1 MKRVFA
7 AATVLALGISLAV
20 SPASQASGG
29 HSMPEWMDSAVVYE
43 VNVRQFSH
51 DGTFA
56 AVEAQLPR
64 LKTLGVD
71 VLWLMPIYPISQTGR
86 LGSLGSYYAVA
97 DYTGINS
104 EYGDAADLHSLIDVA
119 HEQGFK
125 VVLDWVANHTGL
137 DHVWLSAHRNDG
149 WFVEQNGDLVH
160 PNGWNDVAQLNYD
173 NADMRAAMI
182 DAMQYWVDIFD
193 VDGFRCDYA
202 TGVPK
207 SFWEAASA
215 QINSN
220 KQLFMLAEDEMN
232 GDFLDQ
238 AFDANYGWS
247 FKDSFNSL
255 AGLGFGVGGLDA
267 LVQNR
272 LLNDPSDSAPLLF
285 ITNHDENSW
294 NGTEYERLGAD
305 VKVMTVLYFTLPG
318 IPLVYNGQ
326 EVSFNRALAFFDKDE
341 IDWSG
346 KANTALKRMI
356 ELKRSNSALDVGVA
370 SGTYTRLQPSVANSS
385 VLAFVRAKGNDR
397 VFVAANISG
406 MAQTV
411 TLNVGA
417 NSGAYREVM
426 LNTLFTMPRSLTITI
441 PANGYRVF
449 SSKTAGGKTVAV
461 SSMKTSVSKVT
472 VRVGKSA
479 RVAVTLS
486 PSFVSNPALTW
497 SSSNSKVAT
506 VSSSGVIV
514 GKRRGVASIVVKSS
528 NRAVKRTIQVTVR

>member
-1 MKRVFA
+1 
-7 AATVLALGISLAV
+7 
-20 SPASQASGG
+20 
-29 HSMPEWMDSAVVYE
+29 
-43 VNVRQFSH
+43 
-51 DGTFA
+51 
-56 AVEAQLPR
+56 
-64 LKTLGVD
+64 
-71 VLWLMPIYPISQTGR
+71 
-86 LGSLGSYYAVA
+86 
-97 DYTGINS
+97 
-104 EYGDAADLHSLIDVA
+104 
-119 HEQGFK
+119 
-125 VVLDWVANHTGL
+125 
-137 DHVWLSAHRNDG
+137 
-149 WFVEQNGDLVH
+149 
-160 PNGWNDVAQLNYD
+160 
-173 NADMRAAMI
+173 
-182 DAMQYWVDIFD
+182 
-193 VDGFRCDYA
+193 
-202 TGVPK
+202 
-207 SFWEAASA
+207 
-215 QINSN
+215 
-220 KQLFMLAEDEMN
+220 
-232 GDFLDQ
+232 
-238 AFDANYGWS
+238 
-247 FKDSFNSL
+247 
-255 AGLGFGVGGLDA
+255 
-267 LVQNR
+267 
-272 LLNDPSDSAPLLF
+272 
-285 ITNHDENSW
+285 
-294 NGTEYERLGAD
+294 
-305 VKVMTVLYFTLPG
+305 MTVLYFTLPG

-370 SGTYTRLQPSVANSS
+370 SGTYTRLQPAVANSS

-397 VFVAANISG
+397 VIVAANVSG

-411 TLNVGA
+411 TLNIGT

-514 GKRRGVASIVVKSS
+514 GKKRGVATIVVKSS
-528 NRAVKRTIQVTVR
+528 NRAVKRTIKVTVR